1 MSGLVIW
8 VLWANDDV
16 VVMEVVGVVQWCGE
30 GVKVVGVVV
39 VGVVQRKKERGVL
52 RRSLSG

>member
-1 MSGLVIW
+1 MSELVIW

-52 RRSLSG
+52 RRSLS

>member
-1 MSGLVIW
+1 MIW
-8 VLWANDDV
+8 VLWVDDDV

-39 VGVVQRKKERGVL
+39 GAWSKG
-52 RRSLSG
+52 RRSGECCVDH